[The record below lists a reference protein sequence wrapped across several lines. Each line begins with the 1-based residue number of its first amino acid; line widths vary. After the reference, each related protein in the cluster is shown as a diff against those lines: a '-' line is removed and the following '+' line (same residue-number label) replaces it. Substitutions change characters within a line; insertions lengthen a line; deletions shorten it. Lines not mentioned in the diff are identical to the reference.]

1 MKIVNNMI
9 PSKVVYNLIFNRSSG
24 DIHNKVKEFSLI
36 PDLKKQK
43 AFSFDKFLKDNP
55 FLDGDIKKN
64 LDGTIYTREGTIYI
78 NSSPY
83 EISTNDE
90 RKNFVDMIN
99 KDMEEYCKKQESHYC
114 NICPGGPVMDPVDF
128 HHEMWICPYCE
139 TIRNQTEF
147 DWEYTRIDQHT
158 YCSFKNIFKKN
169 EYFYIVSHYARRN

>member
-43 AFSFDKFLKDNP
+43 AYSFDKFLKDNP

-78 NSSPY
+78 NKSPY
-83 EISTNDE
+83 EI
-90 RKNFVDMIN
+90 
-99 KDMEEYCKKQESHYC
+99 
-114 NICPGGPVMDPVDF
+114 
-128 HHEMWICPYCE
+128 
-139 TIRNQTEF
+139 
-147 DWEYTRIDQHT
+147 
-158 YCSFKNIFKKN
+158 
-169 EYFYIVSHYARRN
+169 